1 MNRIELLEEAK
12 KKIDE
17 INRKTIVLK
26 DKLDQYSEKEIN
38 SQANAVLRQLE
49 EIRDELQE
57 KYVHFNRQE
66 NKSDNQLTE
75 FEKNIF
81 NSIESFNDAFTEAG
95 SLLKPK

>member
-66 NKSDNQLTE
+66 NKSDNQLKSHYKLTY
-75 FEKNIF
+75 NVV
-81 NSIESFNDAFTEAG
+81 
-95 SLLKPK
+95 